1 MHSWEIVSQ
10 HFCPFLFT
18 TEIERSSCT
27 VYTHTHTHSPNK
39 LYPLPLFCALS
50 LSFLSFSSNLIT
62 HYNFAL
68 PFNQIFIVKEERQ
81 KKAKIRR
88 HFGHFMRMDGA
99 YTHCQNEYTPFTFV
113 GQSNFLSSFSLPLLS
128 RYIYKRIKVYKLTH
142 LQRKIG
148 VCASNFS
155 QIRFI
160 IKKIHKT
167 IYLNKMFRKSWGCD
181 MKRNGAKLTEIHTVL
196 YF

>member
-1 MHSWEIVSQ
+1 MPKLLSDAYGLRASFILSLRACIVEKLYPNI
-10 HFCPFLFT
+10 FVLFYSPRKLNAVPVLYT
-18 TEIERSSCT
+18 R
-27 VYTHTHTHSPNK
+27 THTHIRQTNFILFLCFAHFHS
-39 LYPLPLFCALS
+39 
-50 LSFLSFSSNLIT
+50 SFLSFSSNLIT

-148 VCASNFS
+148 VYASNFS

-167 IYLNKMFRKSWGCD
+167 IYLNKMFRKS
-181 MKRNGAKLTEIHTVL
+181 
-196 YF
+196 